1 MEDPIKLLS
10 IVRDFEFN
18 FNGADETRLKNIL
31 EQALRKW
38 EEIDFVAFAT
48 AFEVQ
53 GRMMVNIFNRLVP
66 PGYHFIDSQLDEISR
81 QLVEKK
87 FNQFMELVRYPDT
100 GKGLWPW
107 DIRRIETPGE
117 VGCFPPKIIHLRRP
131 EICGEASEKDRKEI
145 LRYGGD
151 VWLEFN
157 VSPGETTN
165 IDRDNFIKEFL
176 LINDQKTLIQT
187 SWKWFAV
194 YPALLAEEIR
204 QLRDR
209 NTRASILVY
218 LLGTR
223 KEFAKRPQNDYGL
236 IVGLTAE
243 VLQHQKLAEVV
254 DAITFAWNMLAVS
267 PHILDDG
274 LKIAQLEAGRHIV
287 HTVRTY
293 INVEA
298 LPTIKFLVGKHI
310 ESDQAKELIIDVT
323 NEIATLPAMMSFVS
337 RRPLEHIDNSTDGLR
352 TVDFSEYNLIE
363 SISDFFIE
371 QLEERRAFITEI
383 TCDIHPKYAKKL
395 CEDTNKW
402 INELYLRSA
411 LSEVVA
417 NIEKNSIAG
426 SKVKILLATIEK
438 SDSPGL
444 MVRDYPGN
452 QSESEQIFRIK
463 VTNELNPQKASTYE
477 YDRQRSPIHGL
488 KSLEAFF
495 EALGGNATGELDPDG
510 YTYST
515 IMDYNLSQW
524 KKGMNL
530 LTNAGLSHDEA
541 RNRVSS

>member
-31 EQALRKW
+31 EQALKKW
-38 EEIDFVAFAT
+38 EEIDFVSFAT

-53 GRMMVNIFNRLVP
+53 GRMMVNIFNRLIA
-66 PGYHFIDSQLDEISR
+66 PGSHIVDSQLDLNSR
-81 QLVEKK
+81 QLLEKK
-87 FNQFMELVRYPDT
+87 FCQFMGLVRYPDL

-117 VGCFPPKIIHLRRP
+117 VGCFPPKIIYLKRP
-131 EICGEASEKDRKEI
+131 ESQVEVSEKDRKEI
-145 LRYGGD
+145 LRFGGD
-151 VWLEFN
+151 VWLDFILP
-157 VSPGETTN
+157 PGETNN
-165 IDRDNFIKEFL
+165 IEINNFFNEVSP
-176 LINDQKTLIQT
+176 INDQKLLIQA

-194 YPALLAEEIR
+194 YPCMLAEEIYE
-204 QLRDR
+204 LRGR
-209 NTRASILVY
+209 TKKSTILVY

-223 KEFAKRPQNDYGL
+223 KEFAKRPQNDFGL

-243 VLQHQKLAEVV
+243 VLENQKLAEVV

-293 INVEA
+293 ITVEA

-310 ESDQAKELIIDVT
+310 KSEQAKELIIDVT

-337 RRPLEHIDNSTDGLR
+337 RRPLEHMDSSTDGLR
-352 TVDFSEYNLIE
+352 AVDCSEYNLVE
-363 SISDFFIE
+363 SISEFLIE
-371 QLEERRAFITEI
+371 QLEERRGFSTEI
-383 TCDIHPKYAKKL
+383 TCDIHQEYYQKL
-395 CEDTNKW
+395 CKDTNKW
-402 INELYLRSA
+402 INELYLMSA

-426 SKVKILLATIEK
+426 SKVKILLATMEK
-438 SDSPGL
+438 IDAPVM
-444 MVRDYPGN
+444 MVREYPGHET
-452 QSESEQIFRIK
+452 ESKQIFRIK
-463 VTNELNPQKASTYE
+463 VTNALNPQKVPNYEYE
-477 YDRQRSPIHGL
+477 YDRQKSPIHGL

-495 EALGGNATGELDPDG
+495 EALGGNAKGELDPDG

-515 IMDYNLSQW
+515 IMDYNLTQW
-524 KKGMNL
+524 EKGMNL
-530 LTNAGLSHDEA
+530 LAN
-541 RNRVSS
+541 N

>member
-38 EEIDFVAFAT
+38 EEIDFVSFAT

-53 GRMMVNIFNRLVP
+53 GRMMVNIFNRLIA
-66 PGYHFIDSQLDEISR
+66 PGVASVDSTLDEKSH
-81 QLVEKK
+81 QLLTKK

-117 VGCFPPKIIHLRRP
+117 VGCFPPKIIYLNREENP
-131 EICGEASEKDRKEI
+131 VQPSEKDRKEI
-145 LRYGGD
+145 LKFGGD
-151 VWLEFN
+151 VWIDFN
-157 VSPGETTN
+157 LPPCETTN
-165 IDRDNFIKEFL
+165 IDMNNFMSEFG
-176 LINDQKTLIQT
+176 LINDTKSLIRE

-194 YPALLAEEIR
+194 YPSILAEEIYE
-204 QLRDR
+204 LRGR
-209 NTRASILVY
+209 NKKSSILVY

-293 INVEA
+293 ITVEA
-298 LPTIKFLVGKHI
+298 LPTIKFLAGQHI
-310 ESDQAKELIIDVT
+310 ESDRAKELIIELT

-352 TVDFSEYNLIE
+352 TVDFSSYNLIE

-371 QLEERRAFITEI
+371 QLEERRGFTTEI
-383 TCDIHPKYAKKL
+383 ACDIEREYAQKL
-395 CEDTNKW
+395 GEDTNKW

-426 SKVKILLATIEK
+426 SKVKILLATMEK
-438 SDSPGL
+438 IDRPVFT
-444 MVRDYPGN
+444 VRDYPGQ

-463 VTNELNPQKASTYE
+463 VTNKLNPQKVSSYE
-477 YDRQRSPIHGL
+477 YDRQKSPIHGL

-495 EALGGNATGELDPDG
+495 EALGGNAKGELDPDG

-515 IMDYNLSQW
+515 IMDYNLTQW
-524 KKGMNL
+524 EKGMNL
-530 LTNAGLSHDEA
+530 LTN
-541 RNRVSS
+541 V

>member
-18 FNGADETRLKNIL
+18 FTGADETRLKNIL

-38 EEIDFVAFAT
+38 EEIDFVSFAT

-53 GRMMVNIFNRLVP
+53 GRMMVNIFNRLIA
-66 PGYHFIDSQLDEISR
+66 PGNHIIDSQLDQENR
-81 QLVEKK
+81 QLLEKK
-87 FNQFMELVRYPDT
+87 FNQFMGLVRYPDT

-117 VGCFPPKIIHLRRP
+117 VGCFPPKIIYLNREETP
-131 EICGEASEKDRKEI
+131 VQPSEKDRKEI
-145 LRYGGD
+145 LKFGGD
-151 VWLEFN
+151 VWIDFNLPPLETN
-157 VSPGETTN
+157 N
-165 IDRDNFIKEFL
+165 IDINNFINEFSLINETKL
-176 LINDQKTLIQT
+176 LIRE

-194 YPALLAEEIR
+194 YPCILAEEIYE
-204 QLRDR
+204 LRGR
-209 NTRASILVY
+209 NKKSSILVY

-298 LPTIKFLVGKHI
+298 LPTIKFLARKHI
-310 ESDQAKELIIDVT
+310 ESEQAKELIIDVT

-337 RRPLEHIDNSTDGLR
+337 RRPLEHLDNSTDGLR
-352 TVDFSEYNLIE
+352 PVDFSEYNLIE
-363 SISDFFIE
+363 SISEFFIE
-371 QLEERRAFITEI
+371 QLEERRGFTIEI
-383 TCDIHPKYAKKL
+383 ACDIHPEYAQKL

-426 SKVKILLATIEK
+426 SKVKILLATMEK
-438 SDSPGL
+438 IDRPAFT
-444 MVRDYPGN
+444 VRDYPGQ

-463 VTNELNPQKASTYE
+463 VTNKLNPKKASTYE
-477 YDRQRSPIHGL
+477 YDRQKSPIHGL

-495 EALGGNATGELDPDG
+495 EALGGNAKGELDPDG
-510 YTYST
+510 STYST
-515 IMDYNLSQW
+515 IMDYNLTQW
-524 KKGMNL
+524 EKGMSL
-530 LTNAGLSHDEA
+530 LTNI
-541 RNRVSS
+541 

>member
-31 EQALRKW
+31 EQALKKW
-38 EEIDFVAFAT
+38 EEIDFVSFAT

-53 GRMMVNIFNRLVP
+53 GRMMVNIFNRLIA
-66 PGYHFIDSQLDEISR
+66 PGFHPIDSQLDQNTRE
-81 QLVEKK
+81 LVEKK
-87 FNQFMELVRYPDT
+87 FSQFMGLVRYPDT

-117 VGCFPPKIIHLRRP
+117 VGCFPPKIIYLKRP
-131 EICGEASEKDRKEI
+131 ENLGEPSEKDRKEI
-145 LRYGGD
+145 LKFGGD
-151 VWLEFN
+151 VWIDFN
-157 VSPGETTN
+157 LAHGETNN
-165 IDRDNFIKEFL
+165 IDINNFINEFL
-176 LINDQKTLIQT
+176 VINDQKLLIKE

-194 YPALLAEEIR
+194 YPCILAEEIYE
-204 QLRDR
+204 LRGR
-209 NTRASILVY
+209 TKKSSILVY

-293 INVEA
+293 ITVEA

-310 ESDQAKELIIDVT
+310 ESERAKELIIDVT

-337 RRPLEHIDNSTDGLR
+337 RRPLEHMDNSTDGLR
-352 TVDFSEYNLIE
+352 SVDCSEYKLIQ
-363 SISDFFIE
+363 SISDFFVE
-371 QLEERRAFITEI
+371 QLEERRGFKTEI
-383 TCDIHPKYAKKL
+383 TCDIHQEYYQKL
-395 CEDTNKW
+395 GEDTNKW
-402 INELYLRSA
+402 VNELYLMSA

-417 NIEKNSIAG
+417 NIEKNSITG

-438 SDSPGL
+438 RDAPAF
-444 MVRDYPGN
+444 MVRDYPGK

-463 VTNELNPQKASTYE
+463 VTNQLHPQKASTYE
-477 YDRQRSPIHGL
+477 YDRQKSPIHGL

-495 EALGGNATGELDPDG
+495 EALGGNAKGELDPDG

-515 IMDYNLSQW
+515 IMDYNLTQW
-524 KKGMNL
+524 EKSMNSL
-530 LTNAGLSHDEA
+530 ANI
-541 RNRVSS
+541 